1 MCCTKCSKCIKFLIL
16 PFSILVIFLFQI
28 YAQYS
33 TLMCVRTKM
42 DSIKDG
48 RKTMTNYQFRDNIQY
63 DFNIKKVE
71 EYFDDNALMNIKFL
85 KNQTFKIFDY
95 INNKKEEKVDDR
107 IYMFYY
113 LIIYDVICIII
124 VYFFVYESVK
134 AGLIK
139 IILQSIRFYFNAK
152 RLYQFNSRMDLF
164 SIIKSKFEN
173 MYYFREWELFNP
185 EAFLIIEFL
194 CNFVII
200 LDIIYLIILICNK
213 RRAKRI
219 KIIQEVMEENE
230 SDTNNVNNKD
240 EKEETG
246 NGNESEKIVSE
257 INNVDSNEED
267 SHGNGESSVNEKDKK
282 SKDTG
287 TLQIFEENEE
297 DEEDVNI
304 SDESEHNGET
314 KK

>member
-1 MCCTKCSKCIKFLIL
+1 MCCTKCSKCIKYLIL

-33 TLMCVRTKM
+33 TLMTDRNKM
-42 DSIKDG
+42 HNIKDG

-63 DFNIKKVE
+63 DFNIEKVE
-71 EYFDDNALMNIKFL
+71 EYFDDNALMNLKFL

-95 INNKKEEKVDDR
+95 INNKKEEKVDNR

-139 IILQSIRFYFNAK
+139 IILQIIRFYFNAK
-152 RLYQFNSRMDLF
+152 RIQKFNIHMGLF
-164 SIIKSKFEN
+164 SIIKSKIEN
-173 MYYFREWELFNP
+173 MYFLRKWDYFNP

-194 CNFVII
+194 CNFAII

-246 NGNESEKIVSE
+246 NGNESQKIVSE
-257 INNVDSNEED
+257 INNVDNNEED